1 MPAAIPIAAAV
12 IGAVGSSMAANKQAK
27 AANAAADNTA
37 KQAELDRSQQMQ
49 MYQQQRTDQAPYREA
64 GYGALSQLVG
74 GSGAGGQF
82 NRDFSMSD
90 FQQDP
95 GYQFRQSEGEQAINR
110 AAGAAGSR
118 YSGATLKALQRFNSD
133 LSSQEYGNAYNRF
146 QNNVSSRYNRLASL
160 AGIGQTAT
168 NQTQQAGTN
177 SANAIS
183 GIGQNAMNNIN
194 NSMQNAATARASG
207 YVGAGNA
214 INSGL
219 SQWANNQQ
227 QQQYLN
233 QMNGGYYTPSQGGFA
248 DLNANATNQ
257 SGNFAEY
264 GSGYSP

>member
-1 MPAAIPIAAAV
+1 MKLGMALSRNWLV
-12 IGAVGSSMAANKQAK
+12 GLVLEGSSIVI
-27 AANAAADNTA
+27 
-37 KQAELDRSQQMQ
+37 SQCPIFSKT
-49 MYQQQRTDQAPYREA
+49 RAIN
-64 GYGALSQLVG
+64 
-74 GSGAGGQF
+74 SG
-82 NRDFSMSD
+82 NR
-90 FQQDP
+90 
-95 GYQFRQSEGEQAINR
+95 REQAINR